1 MTERTAW
8 FEKRGITKGRYME
21 LKGIASQYDWMKRQ
35 EKKLQAGEIDRNESG
50 NVVWRKKD
58 PTGNAAIGLV
68 SKSYAPRI
76 KAIEDSAKA
85 ADAFL
90 WKYILRCVC
99 RGESWEKM
107 QPPCGRRQFH
117 ARRRLFFA
125 ELDKRV

>member
-35 EKKLQAGEIDRNESG
+35 EKKLRAGEVDRVESG
-50 NVVWRKKD
+50 NDVWHKKD
-58 PTGNAAIGLV
+58 PTGNAAIGLIT
-68 SKSYAPRI
+68 KSYAPKI
-76 KAIEDSAKA
+76 KAIEDAARA
-85 ADAFL
+85 ADPLL
-90 WKYILRCVC
+90 WKYILRSAC

-117 ARRRLFFA
+117 IRRRMFFA